1 MPNININ
8 VLINRYW
15 NNWQVD
21 SNIEQFS
28 EKLNAYKKA
37 IKNNIDSNESEENL
51 KNKLSDF
58 LKSTFYKDKDVNT
71 KVRIDLAIMN
81 RNDNNKVEVIFE
93 QKSPVNKAEFP
104 KHNDLNCKAVQ
115 ELLLYY
121 LREKIDN
128 QNSGIKFLIATN
140 GYEFYVFDAV
150 DFRKLF
156 YDNKK
161 LIKEYNPWREKKVDD
176 NTTQH
181 FYDKI
186 AKKYI
191 EEVKDILPF
200 VYFDIRNENEETL
213 YKFFSPYTL
222 LKRSHPN
229 DSNTLN
235 TEFYNELLYIMGL
248 EEKKYKIV
256 RIDAIRRDIG
266 SLLEN
271 TIQKLVDQKHI
282 NRINRNSII
291 ANNNQEDRK
300 KIETLSFEIA
310 IELLITWINRILFL
324 KLLEAQLYKFNISE
338 QDAEKFKFLTIR
350 SDDNNNYNLRDFSYL
365 DELFFSVLSQE
376 FPFREVKT
384 HNKFKHLPYLN
395 SSLFEVSDI
404 EKEIFTIG
412 ALTNREMKVYNR
424 TVLKSYEIPES
435 RKINT
440 LEYLC
445 KFLDA
450 YDFSS
455 VGEVNDE
462 SDTII
467 NASVLGLVFEK
478 INGYRDGAV
487 FTPGYITMYM
497 CRDAIRRVVVQKF
510 NEYGEKNGLPIYDN
524 YEQLRQRLN
533 KITDLDEINRLK
545 DEFNEIRI
553 CDPAV
558 GSGHFLV
565 SALNEMI
572 VIKKE
577 LGLMGEDVRYNVG
590 IRNDELLITDINGK
604 AITYNKE
611 LPDSQ
616 ALQKE
621 IFNAKKNIIENSLFG
636 VDINPNSVNICRL
649 RLWIELLKHSYYDEN
664 GVFQA
669 MPNIDI
675 NIKCGNSLISN
686 FKLDT
691 DYSRISGNDEELIG
705 KYKIL
710 VKDYK
715 NETNKFKKW
724 DIDKEIKK
732 ILDTFNANV
741 FDIDQQ
747 TIADKV
753 NRAKDQ
759 LKEYEI
765 ENSLFGD
772 KFMKPDKLKR
782 IKQLKN
788 IVKTYSKEVDTVK
801 IPEYITQTLEW
812 RFIFP
817 EVINDDGEFEGF
829 DLVIG
834 NPPYVS
840 TKAISEDIKNVLN
853 QKYEFAD
860 DLYSH
865 FLFKAIE
872 IAKENAIVSMIT
884 SKSFWTTLTKTNLR
898 NEIFRN
904 EVISFFDS
912 ANPFPNQFVDTCI
925 TTLRKKEPNP
935 DNEIEVL
942 NGRIDFDN
950 PKSYKVKQNVFA
962 GAQSKLLF
970 VPNEYNIAIHQKY
983 YHSIDKLYSEWG
995 EMISTSKRIADNH
1008 DALEQHRSELK
1019 PGDITL
1025 LGCLTEGGQG
1035 LATGDNGKYIAVRRN
1050 TDYADRIIRTRPEKL
1065 FAALNDDDKAKYKIN
1080 STADAVEFLSGK
1092 SEAEIVELFD
1102 EIKEKYGRRVFGKGY
1117 LYRIIDDSEIADVS
1131 KLTDDEK
1138 ANGIAKNKAYYVP
1151 YDKGDREGN
1160 RWYAPTPYAIAWTK
1174 ENVQF
1179 LTENSGKKGEGM
1191 PVVRNKDFYF
1201 RAGFCWS
1208 DVHTLYIKSR
1218 VKGMTIHDVLSMSLF
1233 SLTDKVPEYYIIC
1246 MLNSKFISHYVNSF
1260 INNTQHLQIND
1271 ARMIP
1276 IIVPTAEQLAAFKEQ
1291 YDKAIA
1297 IKKGESNESLEKVEK
1312 KIDSLVFD
1320 LYGISENERKYLD
1333 EYSAQDAADAELD
1346 LPDDEDADEEDILDE
1361 EEE

>member
-28 EKLNAYKKA
+28 EKLNAYKEA

-104 KHNDLNCKAVQ
+104 KHNDLNCKATQ

-248 EEKKYKIV
+248 KEVSNKGVIKIT
-256 RIDAIRRDIG
+256 RAASADRRLG

-271 TIQKLVDQKHI
+271 TLEVLRPYLINSLTDLPAGKDEEVRFELALELV
-282 NRINRNSII
+282 
-291 ANNNQEDRK
+291 
-300 KIETLSFEIA
+300 
-310 IELLITWINRILFL
+310 ITWINRILFL
-324 KLLEAQLYKFNISE
+324 KLLESQLIVFNRE
-338 QDAEKFKFLTIR
+338 EGKKTNDNFRFLKTDVIKDY
-350 SDDNNNYNLRDFSYL
+350 SKLNS
-365 DELFFSVLSQE
+365 LFFSVLAVE
-376 FPFREVKT
+376 
-384 HNKFKHLPYLN
+384 NKARHKEISKLFKKLPYLN
-395 SSLFEVSDI
+395 SALFELTKREEQLFCISSLPDI
-404 EKEIFTIG
+404 ELKIYNNSILIKRGKYKVNDTI
-412 ALTNREMKVYNR
+412 
-424 TVLKSYEIPES
+424 SS
-435 RKINT
+435 
-440 LEYLC
+440 LEYLFE
-445 KFLDA
+445 FLDSYNFA
-450 YDFSS
+450 SHKNEVSS
-455 VGEVNDE
+455 NTN
-462 SDTII
+462 TII
-467 NASVLGLVFEK
+467 NAAVLGLVFEK
-478 INGYRDGAV
+478 INGYKDGAV
-487 FTPGYITMYM
+487 FTPGYITEYM
-497 CRDAIRRVVVQKF
+497 CRDAIRRVIVQKF
-510 NEYGEKNGLPIYDN
+510 NEARPEGVDEFKTYEGVKNYCLSKNEPADI
-524 YEQLRQRLN
+524 EQL
-533 KITDLDEINRLK
+533 KTVFDS
-545 DEFNEIRI
+545 IRI

-572 VIKKE
+572 LIKKD
-577 LGLMGEDVRYNVG
+577 LGLLRDVPYD
-590 IRNDELLITDINGK
+590 IQIENDELLITDTEGAVFVYERAKN
-604 AITYNKE
+604 
-611 LPDSQ
+611 DSQ
-616 ALQKE
+616 TVQKALFK
-621 IFNAKKNIIENSLFG
+621 AKRDIIENSLFG

-649 RLWIELLKHSYYDEN
+649 RLWIELLKHSYYEEKEL
-664 GVFQA
+664 QTL
-669 MPNIDI
+669 PNLDI

-686 FKLDT
+686 FGLDA
-691 DYSRISGNDEELIG
+691 DPNRISNNDVRVISR
-705 KYKIL
+705 YKSL
-710 VKDYK
+710 VESYK
-715 NETNKFKKW
+715 NITDKKEKY
-724 DIDKEIKK
+724 DIEAEINDIVKGFNNRLFSAEQKK
-732 ILDTFNANV
+732 KSDALDNAKIELLRLERDNRL
-741 FDIDQQ
+741 FPDFIDERAEEKKQRYKQ
-747 TIADKV
+747 IIAD
-753 NRAKDQ
+753 
-759 LKEYEI
+759 
-765 ENSLFGD
+765 
-772 KFMKPDKLKR
+772 
-782 IKQLKN
+782 
-788 IVKTYSKEVDTVK
+788 YSKEIDK
-801 IPEYITQTLEW
+801 IKVPSYLTRTLEW
-812 RFIFP
+812 RFEFP
-817 EVINDDGEFEGF
+817 EVLDKKGNFVGF

-840 TKAISEDIKNVLN
+840 TKAISEDIKNVLE
-853 QKYEFAD
+853 QKYGFAD

-865 FLFKAIE
+865 FFFKATD
-872 IAKENAIVSMIT
+872 IAKKDATISLIT
-884 SKSFWTTLTKTNLR
+884 SKSFWSTLTKANLR
-898 NEIFRN
+898 EKLLSQNI
-904 EVISFFDS
+904 ITIFDS
-912 ANPFPNQFVDTCI
+912 ANPFKHQEVDTCI
-925 TTLRKKEPNP
+925 TIYKKQDVS
-935 DNEIEVL
+935 DNNIINIL
-942 NGRIDFDN
+942 DGRRDFDN
-950 PKSYKVKQNVFA
+950 PKTYEIAQSVFA
-962 GAQSKLLF
+962 NAHNKLIF
-970 VPNEYNIAIHQKY
+970 IPNEYNLKVYDRYNAVWVKLL
-983 YHSIDKLYSEWG
+983 DKWWDK
-995 EMISTSKRIADNH
+995 ISTSKKIVANKND
-1008 DALEQHRSELK
+1008 LEKHRAKLK
-1019 PGDITL
+1019 TGDITL

-1102 EIKEKYGRRVFGKGY
+1102 EIKENYGRDIFGQGY

-1131 KLTDDEK
+1131 KLSKDEK
-1138 ANGIAKNKAYYVP
+1138 ENGIDKDKAYYVP

-1179 LTENSGKKGEGM
+1179 LTEKSGKKGEGM

-1201 RAGFCWS
+1201 KDGFCWNNVLNPNS
-1208 DVHTLYIKSR
+1208 KGIKTR
-1218 VKGMTIHDVLSMSLF
+1218 IKGQTIHDVASMTLGTVKDS
-1233 SLTDKVPEYYIIC
+1233 VPDYFLIC
-1246 MLNSKFISHYVNSF
+1246 LLNSTFIFYFLRVWINATVN
-1260 INNTQHLQIND
+1260 IQIND

-1276 IIVPTAEQLAAFKEQ
+1276 IVVPTAEQLAAFKEH

-1297 IKKGESNESLEKVEK
+1297 IKKGESNESLEKVEN

-1333 EYSAQDAADAELD
+1333 EYYARAENAEEIESED
-1346 LPDDEDADEEDILDE
+1346 EIDIDDSEDENEDIE
-1361 EEE
+1361 E